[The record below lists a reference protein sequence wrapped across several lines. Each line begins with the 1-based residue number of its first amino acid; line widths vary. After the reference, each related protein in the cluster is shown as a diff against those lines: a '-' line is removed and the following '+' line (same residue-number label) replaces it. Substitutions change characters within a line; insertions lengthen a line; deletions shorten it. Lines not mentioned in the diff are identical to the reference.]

1 MGKLDFKVKRLVVMK
16 NEYFM
21 VRILRRWFS
30 EGVYGMGRILIYEVL
45 GVKWVLMLF
54 ILY

>member
-21 VRILRRWFS
+21 VRILRWWVLV
-30 EGVYGMGRILIYEVL
+30 GVYGMGMILIYEVL